1 MAGAKTFRNGDLV
14 TTGNTNLT
22 FLTCADDTATKGTWE
37 GGRVVNFMIEVVSGT
52 PKFGVGG
59 VSADAHACPVGAK
72 LVFSCRNGNLAV
84 TQANNGDTY
93 RITTV
98 R

>member
-1 MAGAKTFRNGDLV
+1 MAAAHSFYNGDLV
-14 TTGNTNLT
+14 TTGTTALT
-22 FLTCADDTATKGTWE
+22 FLTCLDDTATKGDWE
-37 GGRVVNFMIEVVSGT
+37 GARTVNFMIEVISGT

-59 VSADAHACPVGAK
+59 VSANASACAVGAK

-84 TQANNGDTY
+84 TQTNNGDTY